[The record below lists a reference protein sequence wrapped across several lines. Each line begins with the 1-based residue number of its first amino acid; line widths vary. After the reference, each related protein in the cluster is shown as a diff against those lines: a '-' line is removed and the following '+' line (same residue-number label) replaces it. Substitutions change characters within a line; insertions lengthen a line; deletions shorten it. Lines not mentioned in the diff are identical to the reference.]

1 MRRFLVKFLLLLLLL
16 LVGQLVV
23 GYFYPAEVPEPILH
37 FQTLLD
43 QNSEILYFGD
53 STLWHPEG
61 SQTTAAMLQERLPVR
76 KVGELSHAAYGMDV
90 YRSYINFMLRQGY
103 QPALVIIPINMRS
116 FSPEWDQRPSYQ
128 FTQEKRVL
136 ALGLP
141 LARAFG
147 RPLNLFGGYEP
158 AITQDDFLRSPVYA
172 GATKIGKVQDFEG
185 EESVAP
191 LAEGG
196 GEQFVYYQ
204 ELPADGDYQ
213 RLLTYY
219 YMAEISPN
227 HRKIEAMIDIT
238 QRLQRMGVPV
248 LFYITPVNA
257 ELGDVYVGEAFRQQ
271 FAANVT
277 VIREQ
282 LAAQGVELLDLS
294 FELAAYFFT
303 DTEHLRQPGKQYI
316 AEQLVARIDPAA
328 LQPISTPSPLPVT
341 PPVAGTPNAPAS
353 PPANPLLATTIAR
366 ATQAA
371 GGESSATLTAP
382 SVATP
387 TLITNPLLATA
398 VMRATAA
405 AQR

>member
-1 MRRFLVKFLLLLLLL
+1 MRRFLIKFLLLLLLL

-37 FQTLLD
+37 FQSLLD
-43 QNSEILYFGD
+43 QGAEILYFGD

-61 SQTTAAMLQERLPVR
+61 SQTTAAMLQELLPAR

-90 YRSYINFMLRQGY
+90 YRGYINFMLRQGY
-103 QPALVIIPINMRS
+103 RPALVIIPINMRA

-172 GATKIGKVQDFEG
+172 GTTKIGKVQDFED

-191 LAEGG
+191 LSEGG

-219 YMAEISPN
+219 YMAEVSPN
-227 HRKIEAMIDIT
+227 HRKIGAMIDIA
-238 QRLQRMGVPV
+238 QRLQRVGVPV
-248 LFYITPVNA
+248 LFYITPVNS

-277 VIREQ
+277 VVRGQ
-282 LAAQGVELLDLS
+282 LAAQGIDLLDLS
-294 FELAAYFFT
+294 FDLAAYFFT

-316 AEQLVARIDPAA
+316 AEQLATHIDPAA
-328 LQPISTPSPLPVT
+328 GAPTATPSPLRTPTVVATPTAANGVPV
-341 PPVAGTPNAPAS
+341 
-353 PPANPLLATTIAR
+353 NPLLATTIAR
-366 ATQAA
+366 ATAAA
-371 GGESSATLTAP
+371 GGSAATPTAP
-382 SVATP
+382 AVATP
-387 TLITNPLLATA
+387 TPIANPLLATA